1 MRGATHGP
9 SLFCTGHGLSLF
21 AFVLIPTSREP
32 AGWRV
37 LCLQIR
43 FTLMDVCTPLIA
55 RCIVQKGRREHAD
68 SGYTDFPIRN

>member
-9 SLFCTGHGLSLF
+9 SLFCTGHGLSSF
-21 AFVLIPTSREP
+21 AFVLIPTNREP

-37 LCLQIR
+37 LCLQIC
-43 FTLMDVCTPLIA
+43 FILMDVCTLLIA
-55 RCIVQKGRREHAD
+55 RCIAQKGRREHAD

>member
-21 AFVLIPTSREP
+21 AFVLIPTNREP

-43 FTLMDVCTPLIA
+43 FTLMDMRTPLIA
-55 RCIVQKGRREHAD
+55 RCIAQKGARNR
-68 SGYTDFPIRN
+68 STKNPIQ